1 MNEKDL
7 STILDCVY
15 TNSLVYTHELEK
27 IKKTIRRQKNV
38 TRLALALTLATTA
51 YMAVTSRVQYV
62 EQGTKVD
69 NLEKELRE
77 LRRKQEG
84 K

>member
-1 MNEKDL
+1 
-7 STILDCVY
+7 
-15 TNSLVYTHELEK
+15 
-27 IKKTIRRQKNV
+27 
-38 TRLALALTLATTA
+38 
-51 YMAVTSRVQYV
+51 MAVTSRVQCV